1 MKSFK
6 DVFSVT
12 QTKVGLMFALIVP
25 ILFLVVWMTGYQ
37 GATDRLDQLRVAVV
51 KSDSTVGLYQ
61 NLQKESPFTVQS
73 VRSEAEGLKQ
83 LDAGEVEMVLVASL
97 TDTDQPKLT
106 FHINQA
112 NAEFANGILKQ
123 ATTEITQALNG
134 TPAVVSD
141 VIVEHEVSD
150 FSTSMLPILLGFVIY
165 IAVMTMGIQF
175 NLVTQILQKR
185 HAKWSLFWS
194 KQLLHGLVLLVVP
207 LVMVSLAFA
216 FSEIQASFLKVW
228 AFQVLL
234 TATCIGVTQMNFTIF
249 GPIAP
254 LVNVALIPFQLMTA
268 GNIVPPSMLA
278 PFYQTIGHYLPVP
291 NAVAGLTRLI
301 YFDGDISSFV
311 LRLTVILLVTVA
323 VTLILT
329 AVRREQAHI
338 VEMKRAS

>member
-6 DVFSVT
+6 EVWSIT

-25 ILFLVVWMTGYQ
+25 VLFLVVWMTGYH
-37 GATDRLDQLRVAVV
+37 GATDRLDQLRIAVV
-51 KSDSTVGLYQ
+51 KDETTTELYKKLQSDSPFSL
-61 NLQKESPFTVQS
+61 KEVS
-73 VRSEAEGLKQ
+73 SETEGMKQ
-83 LDAGEVEMVLVASL
+83 LDAGEVEMVLVADL
-97 TDTDQPKLT
+97 IDKKKMT
-106 FHINQA
+106 FYVNQA

-123 ATTEITQALNG
+123 ATAEITQGING
-134 TPAVVSD
+134 QPAVSSD
-141 VIVEHEVSD
+141 IIIEHQVSD
-150 FSTSMLPILLGFVIY
+150 FSMSMLPLLLGFVIY

-185 HAKWSLFWS
+185 FSKWSLFWS
-194 KQLLHGLVLLVVP
+194 KQLLHGIVLLVVP

-216 FSEIQASFLKVW
+216 FADIETSFFKVW
-228 AFQVLL
+228 AFQLLL
-234 TATCIGVTQMNFTIF
+234 TATCISVTQMNFAIF

-291 NAVAGLTRLI
+291 NAVGGLTRLI
-301 YFDGDISSFV
+301 YFDGDISSFI

-329 AVRREQAHI
+329 AVRRDQAHI

>member
-1 MKSFK
+1 MKTFK
-6 DVFSVT
+6 DVFSIT

-37 GATDRLDQLRVAVV
+37 GATERLDQLRVAVV
-51 KSDSTVGLYQ
+51 KDSSTVGFYE
-61 NLQKESPFTVQS
+61 NLQKESPFTVKA
-73 VRSEAEGLKQ
+73 VTSETEGLKQ
-83 LDAGEVEMVLVASL
+83 LDAGEVEMVLVADL
-97 TDTDQPKLT
+97 ADQKKLT
-106 FHINQA
+106 FHVNQA

-123 ATTEITQALNG
+123 ATSEISQTLNG
-134 TPAVVSD
+134 TPVITSD
-141 VIVEHEVSD
+141 VIVEHQVSD

-175 NLVTQILQKR
+175 NLVTQILKNQ
-185 HAKWSLFWS
+185 HSKWSLFWS
-194 KQLLHGLVLLVVP
+194 KQLLHGIVLLVVP

-216 FSEIQASFLKVW
+216 FSDIQASFIKVW
-228 AFQVLL
+228 AFQLLL
-234 TATCIGVTQMNFTIF
+234 TAACIGVTQMNFTIF

-311 LRLTVILLVTVA
+311 IRLTVILLITVV

-329 AVRREQAHI
+329 ALRREQAHI
-338 VEMKRAS
+338 IEVKQAS